1 MMKDLADYF
10 SAEKQESLLFIAAGL
25 VAIGV
30 AIWLWSNGHR
40 LRYMAIP
47 LVSIALVH
55 QVVGTTDYLRTD
67 SQVQALAAQ
76 SQTVPAQF
84 KQDELSRMD
93 TVMKNFKTYKAIEI
107 AVLIVGVC
115 LIVFLQRFDA
125 AAGVG
130 AGLVLQAAFTLAL
143 DMFAEAR
150 GQDYIRALTEFAT

>member
-1 MMKDLADYF
+1 MMKDIGEYF

-47 LVSIALVH
+47 LASIALVH
-55 QVVGTTDYLRTD
+55 LIVGTTVNLRTD
-67 SQVQALAAQ
+67 AQVEALVVQ
-76 SQTVPAQF
+76 SQTAPTQF
-84 KQDELSRMD
+84 KQDELGRMD
-93 TVMKNFKTYKAIEI
+93 TVMKNFKTYKIVEVTLLA
-107 AVLIVGVC
+107 VGVC
-115 LIVFLQRFDA
+115 LIVFLQRFDV

-143 DMFAEAR
+143 DIFAEAR
-150 GQDYIRALTEFAT
+150 GQDYIRALTEFVT